1 MTAPVPL
8 DTVFRFFED
17 PRSLEKITPPW
28 LNFRILNPDAVRMR
42 AGEEIHYII
51 SWMGIP
57 LKWKTRIAEYTPPR
71 KFVDE
76 QEKGPYTLWHHEH
89 FFEQTE
95 AGVVIRDCV
104 DYILPLG
111 PLGRL
116 AHFFMVKAQLLEIF
130 RYRQKTIAAILNTPG
145 ITYDSPV
152 VRVIER

>member
-17 PRSLEKITPPW
+17 ARNLEKITPPW
-28 LNFRILNPDAVRMR
+28 LNFRILRPEAIRMR
-42 AGEEIHYII
+42 AGEEINYII
-51 SWMGIP
+51 RWMGIP
-57 LKWKTRIAEYTPPR
+57 MKWKTRIAEYTPPR

-130 RYRQKTIAAILNTPG
+130 RYRQKTIAAILAVPG